1 MIPEAAPRQFRFG
14 AFEVNEAVGELRKN
28 GIRIKLHAQPFQ
40 ILVMLLERPSELVTR
55 EEMRRRL
62 WDEDTFV
69 DFDHGL
75 NTAVNKLRE
84 ALGDLASQPRHIE
97 TVPGKGYRFL
107 VPVTVEILPVEVSQA
122 SIGAPSKTANAV
134 ATKSRPESSAPAAS
148 PARAVEDEAASS
160 PVKLLTAPHELPGAP
175 RSLVRILLL
184 LTQAMY
190 LVFYLSALANLPEIH
205 DIFAESRTVSP
216 SLLMTLLVITAVCL
230 IPVRLFLFAAVAFDF
245 EQLPI
250 KFKKLF
256 PVLLWL
262 DLLWALSPFLLV
274 HHLSLGLA
282 LGMTAALVYM
292 PFAQRSLIL
301 MFARGR

>member
-1 MIPEAAPRQFRFG
+1 MIPEAIPRQFRFG

-107 VPVTVEILPVEVSQA
+107 APVTMETLMVEVSQA
-122 SIGAPSKTANAV
+122 SVG
-134 ATKSRPESSAPAAS
+134 RAAEN
-148 PARAVEDEAASS
+148 R
-160 PVKLLTAPHELPGAP
+160 KRRRG
-175 RSLVRILLL
+175 
-184 LTQAMY
+184 
-190 LVFYLSALANLPEIH
+190 
-205 DIFAESRTVSP
+205 
-216 SLLMTLLVITAVCL
+216 
-230 IPVRLFLFAAVAFDF
+230 DF
-245 EQLPI
+245 
-250 KFKKLF
+250 
-256 PVLLWL
+256 
-262 DLLWALSPFLLV
+262 
-274 HHLSLGLA
+274 
-282 LGMTAALVYM
+282 TT
-292 PFAQRSLIL
+292 
-301 MFARGR
+301 